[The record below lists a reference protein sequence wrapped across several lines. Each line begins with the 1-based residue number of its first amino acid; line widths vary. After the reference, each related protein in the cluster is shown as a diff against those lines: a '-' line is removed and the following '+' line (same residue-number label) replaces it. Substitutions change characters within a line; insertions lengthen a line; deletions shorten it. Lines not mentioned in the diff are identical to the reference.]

1 MKRYWLLAFGMIV
14 AFGALFGL
22 AEALELRFEPAFEH
36 ATVATAAI
44 GIGLLVID
52 VLLPVPSS
60 LIMTG
65 HGAVFG
71 WALGAT
77 LSLVGSVLA
86 AIVAFWIGR
95 RGGPLLEKLVGTE
108 ERERADTMLVKW
120 GVLAIILTRPLP
132 MLAETAALL
141 AGASPMRW
149 RTLLLGATLGN
160 IAPALLYAITGA
172 TAASV
177 SSSVL
182 IFGLVVGI
190 SGLFWWIARRPT
202 RGSDV

>member
-1 MKRYWLLAFGMIV
+1 MLVLKRYWIV
-14 AFGALFGL
+14 AVAMVVTFGVLFGI
-22 AEALELRFEPAFEH
+22 AEALDLRFQPAFEH
-36 ATVATAAI
+36 ASVGTAAV

-71 WALGAT
+71 WALGAA

-86 AIVAFWIGR
+86 AIAAFWIGR

-108 ERERADTMLVKW
+108 ERTRADAMLAKW

-141 AGASPMRW
+141 AGASTMRW
-149 RTLLLGATLGN
+149 RTLLAGAALGN
-160 IAPALLYAITGA
+160 LAPALLYAITGA
-172 TAASV
+172 TAASLGN
-177 SSSVL
+177 SVL
-182 IFGLVVGI
+182 VFGLVVGMA
-190 SGLFWWIARRPT
+190 GLFWVIAR
-202 RGSDV
+202 